1 MGGVLLHFAPV
12 SSRKTRRPRHRGVHA
27 EHAPLTVKNIE
38 LQARRYRIHLQLQP
52 VGGGAARHTQ
62 CISLSESG
70 RVSLSD
76 STPLCLCWK
85 SRKTSTAGR
94 NGDINVTQ
102 HGLLNKR
109 V

>member
-1 MGGVLLHFAPV
+1 VTG
-12 SSRKTRRPRHRGVHA
+12 K
-27 EHAPLTVKNIE
+27 
-38 LQARRYRIHLQLQP
+38 
-52 VGGGAARHTQ
+52 
-62 CISLSESG
+62 SE

-76 STPLCLCWK
+76 STPFCLCWK

-109 V
+109 VSNSSRRDQHLQDSAVCP